1 MRIPFVQN
9 LRSKSYNSEIVE
21 LVWLFPNDVLFIFG
35 YIKDKGFYMETGQ
48 VNETGQYITEPNWVH
63 SLSLSQLCDPGI
75 WSQRKPPEVYNNF
88 SNGQDLVELGQS
100 CIDYLK

>member
-21 LVWLFPNDVLFIFG
+21 LVWLFDDNTLFIFG
-35 YIKDKGFYMETGQ
+35 YMKDKGFYMETGK
-48 VNETGQYITEPNWVH
+48 VDSLGNYITEPNWVH
-63 SLSLSQLCDPGI
+63 SLSISSLCDPGV
-75 WSQRKPPEVYNNF
+75 WSQQKPPEVYNIF
-88 SNGQDLVELGQS
+88 SNGQDLVELAQS